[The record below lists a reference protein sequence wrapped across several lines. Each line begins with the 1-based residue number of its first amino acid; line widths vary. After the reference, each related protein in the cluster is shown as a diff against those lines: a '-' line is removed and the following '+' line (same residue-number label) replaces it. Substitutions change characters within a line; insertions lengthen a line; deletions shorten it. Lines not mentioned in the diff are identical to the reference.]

1 MVLGY
6 TIVGSGKT
14 KVLVTH
20 DWLSDCS
27 GYDNMMPYL
36 DTDQFTFAFVDL
48 RGYGKSRKIS
58 GLCTVEE
65 ASQDLFAV
73 ADMLKWESFHFIGH
87 SMSGM
92 IGQYMAAA
100 SPKRLESMI
109 LITPIAASGSPIPEM
124 MLPFIQDA
132 TRSNDFSAEQM
143 VNFMSGNRL
152 CSAFLSHKVRRWRE
166 TSETEARL
174 AYLEMFANTDFSS
187 KMIGLKT
194 PILVVVGAHDAE
206 ANSLEVMKKTI
217 LNWCSKAEHIV
228 VENAG
233 HYPTQETP
241 AYLATLIDSYLNRHT

>member
-1 MVLGY
+1 MGLGH

-14 KVLVTH
+14 KVIVTH

-27 GYDNMMPYL
+27 GYDNLIPYL
-36 DTDQFTFAFVDL
+36 DTDHFTFAFVDL

-65 ASQDLFAV
+65 AAQDLYDI
-73 ADMLKWESFHFIGH
+73 ADTLKWERFHFVGH

-92 IGQYMAAA
+92 IGQYMAATN
-100 SPKRLESMI
+100 PNRIQSMV
-109 LITPIAASGSPIPEM
+109 LITPIAASGSPIPEV

-143 VNFMSGNRL
+143 INFMSGNRL
-152 CSAFLSHKVRRWRE
+152 AQTFLSYKVRRWRE

-174 AYLEMFANTDFSS
+174 AYLEMFSNTDFSS
-187 KMIGLKT
+187 KMTGLKT
-194 PILVVVGAHDAE
+194 PVLVVVGLHDAE
-206 ANSLEVMKKTI
+206 ANSLDVIKKTI
-217 LNWCSKAEHIV
+217 LSWCSNAEHAL

-241 AYLATLIDSYLNRHT
+241 VYLATLIDAYLKRHP